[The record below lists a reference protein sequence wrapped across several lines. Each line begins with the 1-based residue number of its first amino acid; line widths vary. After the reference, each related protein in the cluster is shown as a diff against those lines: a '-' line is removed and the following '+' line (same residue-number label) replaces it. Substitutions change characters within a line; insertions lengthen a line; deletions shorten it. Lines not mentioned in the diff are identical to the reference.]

1 MPRAKQGQ
9 ITMMVDGMGGLKDSI
24 DVGLGAEVLEVWVQ
38 EFSHA
43 SGSKPH
49 SLSVI

>member
-1 MPRAKQGQ
+1 
-9 ITMMVDGMGGLKDSI
+9 MMVDGMGGLKDSI
-24 DVGLGAEVLEVWVQ
+24 DLGLGDLGAKVLEVWVQ
-38 EFSHA
+38 KFSHA